1 MGSGVLD
8 LTEEVTQWGRGWAPG
23 LEVWMVTLELR
34 QVPEDRER
42 ERRVPCAG
50 AETWVP
56 GRPGLLKAET
66 SKPEVASQGWPR
78 WVLLP
83 QIHCPGRGPATREP
97 PDLCLFV
104 SLWSLP

>member
-1 MGSGVLD
+1 MGQGVGTRAGSLD
-8 LTEEVTQWGRGWAPG
+8 GDIGAQTSPR
-23 LEVWMVTLELR
+23 R
-34 QVPEDRER
+34 QRER
-42 ERRVPCAG
+42 QVPCAG

>member
-23 LEVWMVTLELR
+23 LEAWMATLGLR

-42 ERRVPCAG
+42 ERQVPCAG

-56 GRPGLLKAET
+56 GRLGLLKAET
-66 SKPEVASQGWPR
+66 SKPEVASQGGPGGFCFPR
-78 WVLLP
+78 STVLGGDLP
-83 QIHCPGRGPATREP
+83 PGNRLVSVT
-97 PDLCLFV
+97 V
-104 SLWSLP
+104 SLWLL